1 MSKISSPLSTNKN
14 ISPARKLNGTLVLP
28 ADKSISHRAV
38 MFAGLHDGQSVM
50 ENFSTAADPH
60 STLACMRQLGVGIS
74 TNGNQV
80 IVDGVGRDGL
90 QPPAEPLNCGNS
102 GTTMRLL
109 SGIVGGAGISCT
121 LTGDESLS
129 ARTMQR
135 IIDPLRQMGINI
147 SGRDDN
153 FAPLNIQPH
162 TGVNPLHFQLPIA
175 SAQLKSCVLL
185 AGLFGKESTK
195 VIETKTS
202 RDHTERLLQLPV
214 DETRDEKVIKSNSSQ
229 AIPQQSYTVPGD
241 FSAAAFWLVAAGIH
255 SNASIRMPAVGMNP
269 TRTGALHILQQMG
282 ADISITNKRME
293 GFEPVADLQASSSS
307 LQAVDITA
315 EIVPNCID
323 EIPILIIAMLFAD
336 GSSTVRGARELRHKE
351 TDRLDAM
358 AQLLKRAGATFTEYD
373 DGFEIVGNPNF
384 RPQYGSFESEDDHRI
399 AMAAA
404 ILAIMGSESSTIADA
419 NCTRISY
426 PSFWN
431 HLSKLTN

>member
-1 MSKISSPLSTNKN
+1 
-14 ISPARKLNGTLVLP
+14 
-28 ADKSISHRAV
+28 
-38 MFAGLHDGQSVM
+38 
-50 ENFSTAADPH
+50 
-60 STLACMRQLGVGIS
+60 
-74 TNGNQV
+74 
-80 IVDGVGRDGL
+80 
-90 QPPAEPLNCGNS
+90 
-102 GTTMRLL
+102 
-109 SGIVGGAGISCT
+109 
-121 LTGDESLS
+121 
-129 ARTMQR
+129 
-135 IIDPLRQMGINI
+135 
-147 SGRDDN
+147 
-153 FAPLNIQPH
+153 
-162 TGVNPLHFQLPIA
+162 
-175 SAQLKSCVLL
+175 
-185 AGLFGKESTK
+185 
-195 VIETKTS
+195 
-202 RDHTERLLQLPV
+202 
-214 DETRDEKVIKSNSSQ
+214 
-229 AIPQQSYTVPGD
+229 
-241 FSAAAFWLVAAGIH
+241 
-255 SNASIRMPAVGMNP
+255 
-269 TRTGALHILQQMG
+269 
-282 ADISITNKRME
+282 ME